1 MGESMSFVPDFL
13 ANITTSR
20 AELFKESQ
28 SILSF
33 EDYLAEIAKRPH
45 FHLRNSAQ
53 YFDDL
58 IESFG
63 SYAVETPIKKLKR
76 YRLFDAEFA
85 QGEGRVFGQERVA
98 RAIIAQLKNFVRAG
112 RVDKL
117 LLLHGPNGSAKTTIV
132 QALARA
138 AEYYSHTE
146 DGAIYQF
153 SWIFPKKEGLHGS
166 LGFSK
171 ENPSKTGSYAHISDD
186 AIDAQIS
193 SDQADHPLLL
203 LSTTERQLLF
213 SQLRQNNNLKIP
225 AILEHGDLSHKNR
238 QIYDALLANYGGN
251 LAEVL
256 RHIRIERF
264 YFSRRYK
271 KALSV
276 VEPQMSVDAIVRQ
289 ITSDQTLHSLPSSLR
304 HLSLFEAMGPLVEA
318 NRGLIEYSDLLKRP
332 IDAWKYLLVACEQ
345 AQINANHISLFF
357 DLLLIA
363 TSNELHLNSFKEY
376 PDWPSF
382 KGRLELIKVPYLLR
396 SKDEEGIYENQI
408 PKALQG
414 LHIAPHAIAM
424 AARWAVLTRLE
435 PPTIQR
441 YPASL
446 QEIIRDLSPD
456 EKLELYDNGEV
467 PLRLSQRQARELRA
481 EIPELAR
488 EFEHDLNYEGRF
500 GASPREVRTLIL
512 NAAQDPL
519 YDYLSVGAIFSQIE
533 QLIEE
538 KSSYDFLRRET
549 VRGYRDAHFLLN
561 LTKRHYLSILE
572 DEARTALGLYT
583 KESYEELFKRYVSH
597 VSAWTKKERLI
608 DPLIGQKAEADA
620 LFMHKIESKLLATN
634 ESSEEFRRQLIAQI
648 GAYRLENPQ
657 KDLDYRVIFSSHLKR
672 LKESIYREQ
681 RAVVEKIIACFL
693 RYMDHDQAGLDEKEI
708 NHAKALKE
716 KLLEFGYNESSARWA
731 MAYYMKNLS
740 NDDVKEQQP
749 SLI

>member
-1 MGESMSFVPDFL
+1 MSFVPDFL
-13 ANITTSR
+13 ANIASSR

-33 EDYLAEIAKRPH
+33 EEYLAEVAKKPKL
-45 FHLRNSAQ
+45 HLRGSAQ
-53 YFDDL
+53 YFDDM

-63 SYAVETPIKKLKR
+63 SYIIETPIKNLKR

-85 QGEGRVFGQERVA
+85 DGNGRVFGQERVA
-98 RAIIAQLKNFVRAG
+98 RAIIGQLKNFVRAG

-138 AEYYSHTE
+138 TEYYSYSD

-153 SWIFPKKEGLHGS
+153 SWIFPRKENAGAM
-166 LGFSK
+166 GFSK
-171 ENPSKTGSYAHISDD
+171 GSSPKTGSYAHLSDES
-186 AIDAQIS
+186 IDAQVS
-193 SDQADHPLLL
+193 SDLKDHPLLL
-203 LSTTERQLLF
+203 LSLKERQILF
-213 SQLRQNNNLKIP
+213 NQLKEIDDKVKIP
-225 AILEHGDLSHKNR
+225 AILEQGDLSHKNR

-276 VEPQMSVDAIVRQ
+276 VEPQMSVDAFVRQ
-289 ITSDQTLHSLPSSLR
+289 VTSDQSLQLLPSSLR
-304 HLSLFEAMGPLVEA
+304 HLSLFEVMGPLVEA

-345 AQINANHISLFF
+345 AQIGAGHLSLFF

-363 TSNELHLNSFKEY
+363 TSNELHLTSFKEY

-382 KGRLELIKVPYLLR
+382 KGRIELIKVPYLLR
-396 SKDEEGIYENQI
+396 SKDEEGIYANQI
-408 PKALQG
+408 PKALLG
-414 LHIAPHAIAM
+414 VHIAPHAIAM

-435 PPTIQR
+435 PPSIQR

-456 EKLELYDNGEV
+456 EKLDLYDHGEV
-467 PLRLSQRQARELRA
+467 PVRLSQRQARELLA
-481 EIPELAR
+481 QIPEIAA
-488 EFEHDLNYEGRF
+488 EFQHDANYEGRF

-512 NAAQDPL
+512 NAAQDPA
-519 YDYLSVGAIFSQIE
+519 YEYLSVGAIFSQIE

-538 KSSYDFLRRET
+538 KSSYEFLRREPL
-549 VRGYRDAHFLLN
+549 RGYRDAYFLLN
-561 LTKRHYLSILE
+561 LVKRHYLSILE
-572 DEARTALGLYT
+572 DEARTALGLYS
-583 KESYEELFKRYVSH
+583 KESYEELFKRYISH

-608 DPLIGQKAEADA
+608 DPLVGQKAEADTA
-620 LFMHKIESKLLATN
+620 FMNKIETKLLAPN
-634 ESSEEFRRQLIAQI
+634 ESSEDFRRQLIAHI
-648 GAYRLENPQ
+648 GAYRLENPHSE
-657 KDLDYRVIFSSHLKR
+657 LDYRIIFSSHLKR

-681 RAVVEKIIACFL
+681 RSVVERIIASFL
-693 RYMDHDQAGLDEKEI
+693 RFMDKDQTGLDEKDI
-708 NHAKALKE
+708 NYAKALRE
-716 KLLEFGYNESSARWA
+716 RLLEIGYNESSARWA
-731 MAYYMKNLS
+731 MAYYMKNL
-740 NDDVKEQQP
+740 NDDDGKEQQP
-749 SLI
+749 SFNLV